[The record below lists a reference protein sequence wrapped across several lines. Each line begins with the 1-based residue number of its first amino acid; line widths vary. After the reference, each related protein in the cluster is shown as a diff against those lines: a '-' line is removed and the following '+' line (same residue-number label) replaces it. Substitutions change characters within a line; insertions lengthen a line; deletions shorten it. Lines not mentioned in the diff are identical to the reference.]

1 MLSSSTNV
9 SENHPPE
16 AAARSPRSRRIRKMA
31 FWLLTAIVVWE
42 TIAGS
47 LWDLLRIEYVRAV
60 FAHLGYPVFLLTILG
75 VWKLPGAVVIL
86 APGFRRL
93 KEWAYAGVF
102 FEYSGAAAS
111 HFLVHDTAARWLG
124 PLVFAGITLASWAL
138 RAPGRRLATP
148 ARSLRRQWVWTILA
162 VAGLVVLS
170 LLTLPKGDSAW

>member
-1 MLSSSTNV
+1 
-9 SENHPPE
+9 
-16 AAARSPRSRRIRKMA
+16 
-31 FWLLTAIVVWE
+31 
-42 TIAGS
+42 
-47 LWDLLRIEYVRAV
+47 V

-86 APGFRRL
+86 APGLRRL

-170 LLTLPKGDSAW
+170 LLTLPKGDSPW